1 MPLLAGV
8 CASWQLIKTLVQ
20 AINRVTGV
28 LVLLAAGRRCLRR
41 DGAGGVR
48 SGHAAGELDPARE
61 FRRTSGLAALRGDR
75 VSCAWITGRI
85 VFPTAT
91 SRSSS
96 LRCAS
101 VIFCPQERK
110 GPRIAPRTLL
120 RYTQGTCRLGLVRR
134 RQARPGNPT
143 AGCPGSSGPGAS
155 ASSAHSLASSR
166 LVNGPTNGN
175 SSPCG
180 SRSAVRISVMSSTYP
195 RIACPKSRHQ
205 PESLTGGLVGVVL
218 AQSMTNRAETGRLL
232 MAFGLSSG
240 SLTPRRSIRRE
251 RIHQRLRRLR

>member
-110 GPRIAPRTLL
+110 GPRIAPRTLQL
-120 RYTQGTCRLGLVRR
+120 HPRHLPTWA
-134 RQARPGNPT
+134 RQASAGPT
-143 AGCPGSSGPGAS
+143 GESNRRMSWIIRTWRFC
-155 ASSAHSLASSR
+155 SSAHSSASSR
-166 LVNGPTNGN
+166 LVKGPTTGN

-180 SRSAVRISVMSSTYP
+180 SRSAVRISAMSSTYP

-232 MAFGLSSG
+232 MACGLASG